1 MRYML
6 ITIATCL
13 IGTNRKLTMSQLI
26 TIRAGAAG
34 FAGLKH
40 LRETLKLAVRA
51 RLHRRATY
59 AWLQLLNSHPLFL
72 DLAKARPRLIYKIY
86 RPYLSN
92 TMNCAQR
99 VQLLQEHYRFIFRQG
114 LGPLTVQA
122 ARGAVVLAAIEG
134 KNGLDHHLQLR
145 AIEPMEREGE
155 LVLQLMQAEQLV
167 YGCAFS
173 FFEGEHGMV
182 LGVGC
187 MQGPRGE
194 RGLQLIKDATRE
206 LHGLR
211 PKNLMIKLLGQIAHD
226 HGCAQLRLV
235 GNANRAVCGAAR
247 QGKVHADYDA
257 LWQELDASPAPMAT
271 INWPARRWR
280 RRTCRWCRRR
290 KDRKRASGMSCCKP
304 CQTTSPAG
312 CTLQPAN
319 TQAHWRKIRYH
330 GLFVQ
335 GEIPCVWIF
344 IAEMK
349 QRAST
354 PIWPCR
360 KENPSLKKPPIPT
373 GIPRPGKS
381 KSMTTAT
388 TCRAITSCILWSRSA
403 PRGMPS
409 PA

>member
-13 IGTNRKLTMSQLI
+13 NGTNRKLTMSQLI

-51 RLHRRATY
+51 RLHRHATY

-155 LVLQLMQAEQLV
+155 LVLQLMQADELV
-167 YGCAFS
+167 YSCAFS

-182 LGVGC
+182 LGIGC

-211 PKNLMIKLLGQIAHD
+211 PKNMMVKLLSQIAHD
-226 HGCAQLRLV
+226 HCCVALRLV
-235 GNANRAVCGAAR
+235 GNANRAVCGATR
-247 QGKVHADYDA
+247 QGKVHADYDT
-257 LWQELDASPAPMAT
+257 LWQEMDAVRRADGDYQLPCAAIAAPDLAAIASKKRSEARKRHETLETLAAAIAASLHAPRFEAVPTLPGQQFDTPAPA
-271 INWPARRWR
+271 AREE
-280 RRTCRWCRRR
+280 
-290 KDRKRASGMSCCKP
+290 DEYAL
-304 CQTTSPAG
+304 A
-312 CTLQPAN
+312 
-319 TQAHWRKIRYH
+319 
-330 GLFVQ
+330 
-335 GEIPCVWIF
+335 
-344 IAEMK
+344 
-349 QRAST
+349 
-354 PIWPCR
+354 
-360 KENPSLKKPPIPT
+360 
-373 GIPRPGKS
+373 
-381 KSMTTAT
+381 
-388 TCRAITSCILWSRSA
+388 
-403 PRGMPS
+403 
-409 PA
+409 